1 MLAARGQFEVLP
13 DLPDYA
19 RQGLFAA
26 PKTYP
31 ALVRLSNA
39 SMDVCANAKPD
50 IRGFA
55 VKVEGVDG
63 PAALG
68 GTANCQDFLMVNQ
81 EAFASPTSDE
91 FVEVVAAASSG
102 PAVLIWR
109 LLRAHGLLGALSRLK
124 SLQATLARPF
134 SGFATETFNGLAAI
148 CVGPYAAHFRVS
160 PAQTSAPA
168 QSDYADDMRNRLAAG
183 PVVYDFQLQFFIGE
197 ATTPIEDTTKPWPEA
212 RAPYVTVARL
222 TLTGLA
228 DDVEGLRLDPW
239 GGLAAHRPLGEIMRA
254 RKAATE
260 VPNWKYLTGNR
271 R

>member
-102 PAVLIWR
+102 PAASDLAFVAR
-109 LLRAHGLLGALSRLK
+109 
-124 SLQATLARPF
+124 ARPAGRALAPEKLAGDVGAAF
-134 SGFATETFNGLAAI
+134 FRLRDGNVQRPRRDLRRPLRRAFPRFAGADERAR
-148 CVGPYAAHFRVS
+148 P
-160 PAQTSAPA
+160 
-168 QSDYADDMRNRLAAG
+168 SDYADDMRNRLAAG

-228 DDVEGLRLDPW
+228 DDVEGLRFDPW

-254 RKAATE
+254 RKAAYFE
-260 VPNWKYLTGNR
+260 SQKARGAA
-271 R
+271 